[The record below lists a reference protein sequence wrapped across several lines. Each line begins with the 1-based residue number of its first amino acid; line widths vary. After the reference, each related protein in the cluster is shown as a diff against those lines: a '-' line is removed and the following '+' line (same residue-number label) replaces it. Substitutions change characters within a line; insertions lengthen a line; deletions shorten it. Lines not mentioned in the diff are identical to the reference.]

1 MQVTWLELDDVDLAA
16 VTDAVE
22 VLLTQDR
29 ALAQIGAKVVDEHAS
44 FYVAGRSLL
53 AIEA

>member
-44 FYVAGRSLL
+44 FYVAGRGGTSV
-53 AIEA
+53 EA